1 MGQYCVYTILHYTS
15 LPTHSSVYTLHM
27 SSIPT
32 TWVVPVLLLS
42 SCVVLGLNI
51 VNIRQVNNHLVQS
64 IERSRSDMRV
74 AMDTNKECQNLQD
87 MKDSDHTKRQM
98 NLARLTSEVKNLTD

>member
-1 MGQYCVYTILHYTS
+1 
-15 LPTHSSVYTLHM
+15 M

-32 TWVVPVLLLS
+32 TWLVPALLLS

-51 VNIRQVNNHLVQS
+51 LNIRQVNNHLVQS

-74 AMDTNKECQNLQD
+74 AMDSNKECQDLQQ
-87 MKDSDHTKRQM
+87 MKDSGCTDICPGLFVRVPRCPGDRCPGIFARVTDARVQM
-98 NLARLTSEVKNLTD
+98 PG